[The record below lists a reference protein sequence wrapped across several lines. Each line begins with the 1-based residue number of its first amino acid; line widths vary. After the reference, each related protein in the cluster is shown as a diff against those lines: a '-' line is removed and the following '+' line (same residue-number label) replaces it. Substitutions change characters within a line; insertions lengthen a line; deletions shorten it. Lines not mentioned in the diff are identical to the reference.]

1 MEELFQKGIAPAT
14 ERLYGAGARRY
25 SNFCKTYHRQPIP
38 ATEGTLCMFVAHLTR
53 EGLSHGTA
61 KSYLSAVR
69 NWQVKAGF
77 GDPKTGNMPRLG
89 QTLKGLQRL
98 RAEQG
103 VSKRQ
108 RKPMTLEGLETLRR
122 SWSKVPGG
130 GDARMLWAAATLC
143 FFGFTRSGELTSPS
157 AHECDPT
164 IHLQWEDVTTDCEKH
179 PTQIRVRIKA
189 SKTDQLRQGCTLV
202 VGCTDDMLCPV
213 RAVLGFMRAAG
224 RRQGPLFQYESGRH
238 LTRDGLVAEMKA
250 ALERAGVNSTGFSGH
265 SFRIGAA
272 TAASQAGIGDATI
285 QRLGRWKSN
294 AYKRYV
300 QPEREELAGVPRQMV
315 TKVPMKRKGCTSSQ
329 SHRISGRQET
339 TTPN

>member
-98 RAEQG
+98 RTEQG
-103 VSKRQ
+103 VIKRQ

-122 SWSKVPGG
+122 SWTKVPGG

-157 AHECDPT
+157 AHECDPA

-179 PTQIRVRIKA
+179 PTRIRVRIKA

-213 RAVLGFMRAAG
+213 RAVLAFQEARTTISIRVGPSSDSRWTGSRDEGSLGESRHEQHGLLWSQLPNWSSDGSFPGRDWGRDNPETGTLEEQCIQAVCTAGAG
-224 RRQGPLFQYESGRH
+224 RAGRSPAADGDKGADETQGVHE
-238 LTRDGLVAEMKA
+238 
-250 ALERAGVNSTGFSGH
+250 
-265 SFRIGAA
+265 
-272 TAASQAGIGDATI
+272 
-285 QRLGRWKSN
+285 
-294 AYKRYV
+294 
-300 QPEREELAGVPRQMV
+300 
-315 TKVPMKRKGCTSSQ
+315 
-329 SHRISGRQET
+329 
-339 TTPN
+339 